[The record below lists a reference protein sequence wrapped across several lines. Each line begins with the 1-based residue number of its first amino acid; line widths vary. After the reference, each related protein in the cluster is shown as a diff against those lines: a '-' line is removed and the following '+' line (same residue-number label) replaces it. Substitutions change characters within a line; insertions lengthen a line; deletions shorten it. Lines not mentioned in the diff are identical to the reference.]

1 MRIIAGTYSSRKLET
16 KKGNSTRPTLDK
28 VKEAIFSSLGSY
40 FDGGYGLDLYAGS
53 GAVGLEGLSRGLDFV
68 YFSDNDR
75 EAYQIIK
82 KNIEILDVTEQTKV
96 YPVNDMKMLKLM
108 KDENIQFRFVY
119 LDPPYKK
126 QKNLQVLKYL
136 DDNDMIHQ
144 NGVVVIESLK
154 EENYQC
160 EDLLHLKYQK
170 EAIYGITKVTYY
182 KHV

>member
-1 MRIIAGTYSSRKLET
+1 MRIIAGKYSSRKLET
-16 KKGNSTRPTLDK
+16 KKGNTTRPTLDK

-75 EAYQIIK
+75 EACQIIK
-82 KNIEILDVTEQTKV
+82 KNIDSLGVSSQTKL
-96 YPVNDMKMLKLM
+96 YPVNDMKMLKIM
-108 KDENIQFRFVY
+108 KEEGIQFRFVY

-126 QKNLQVLKYL
+126 QKNLQVLKFL
-136 DDNDMIHQ
+136 DENNMIKE

-154 EENYQC
+154 EESYQY
-160 EDLLHLKYQK
+160 DYLTHLNYQK
-170 EAIYGITKVTYY
+170 EAIYGIMKITYY

>member
-1 MRIIAGTYSSRKLET
+1 M
-16 KKGNSTRPTLDK
+16 
-28 VKEAIFSSLGSY
+28 
-40 FDGGYGLDLYAGS
+40 
-53 GAVGLEGLSRGLDFV
+53 

-96 YPVNDMKMLKLM
+96 YPVNDMKMLKFM
-108 KDENIQFRFVY
+108 KDEDIQFRFVY

-136 DDNDMIHQ
+136 DDNDMIQQ

-170 EAIYGITKVTYY
+170 EAIYGITKITYY